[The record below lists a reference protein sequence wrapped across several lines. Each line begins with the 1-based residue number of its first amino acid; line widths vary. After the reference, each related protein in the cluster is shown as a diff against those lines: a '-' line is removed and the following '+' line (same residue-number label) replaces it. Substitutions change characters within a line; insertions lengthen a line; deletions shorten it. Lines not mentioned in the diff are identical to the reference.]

1 MSQSITDQEMPAT
14 EFPASHFNGR
24 SVALAL
30 GSGGARGLAHMGVI
44 RVLEEAGANITAISG
59 SSMGAVI
66 GGMYAAGQLDAY
78 QAWVED
84 LEKTDVLSLVDWT
97 LSGGLIRGKK
107 IIHKLAELA
116 GEVNI
121 EDLDIEFTAVAVDI
135 DQGREVWLDNGSL
148 YDAIRASTAIPG
160 LFTPH
165 HYRGRTLVDGGL
177 LNPIPISPTLRSMC
191 DLTIAVNVNAGEPY
205 GYSPSH
211 SPSQSSSITKERNRH
226 DESDSLGLM
235 DRIRELMDN
244 FSKDKTEP
252 EDTQPGLIA
261 VLVQSLDTME
271 AAITR
276 HNLAAFEP
284 DLVVSIPK
292 TVCQAHEFYRA
303 KEVRL
308 VGEAAA
314 REALKNFRP
323 RHHHWRGR

>member
-1 MSQSITDQEMPAT
+1 MSESATDNEMPAT
-14 EFPASHFNGR
+14 ELPLSHFNGR

-30 GSGGARGLAHMGVI
+30 GSGGARGLAHIGVI

-78 QAWVED
+78 QAWVEE
-84 LEKTDVLSLVDWT
+84 LERTDVLSLVDWT

-165 HYRGRTLVDGGL
+165 RYRGRTLVDGGL

-205 GYSPSH
+205 A
-211 SPSQSSSITKERNRH
+211 QALTKERKAH
-226 DESDSLGLM
+226 DEDDSPGLM

-244 FSKDKTEP
+244 FSKDKTQP

-284 DLVVSIPK
+284 DLVISIPK

-323 RHHHWRGR
+323 RHNHWRDR